1 MGFIGEKR
9 PGYGPEVAGKYP
21 ELKLIDI
28 RELSDMSYHRNNFVE
43 LGKSVDPSFEA
54 PESNS

>member
-1 MGFIGEKR
+1 MGFTS
-9 PGYGPEVAGKYP
+9 EVAPGFGAEVSKNYP

-28 RELSDMSYHRNNFVE
+28 KEMSEMSYHRNNFVE

-54 PESNS
+54 PESN